1 MPVEEGIMVTW
12 LRRLFKNE
20 RGQAL
25 AEYQVLYP
33 GSILMV
39 LAVFVLIAEPVKG
52 MYCDAVNVFSNGIC
66 ASSPSGDIEEP
77 TPEPTEEAQEEECV
91 VLQEYEGCSQCDAH
105 ENCMCLPGVNAG
117 THNSLGIE
125 ALVIKAG
132 RDYHVY
138 SSSTTDDGCYEVTF
152 NPDDPDP
159 EVENVSVS
167 WERVGN
173 GSGCKDISHLQSWRS
188 VLCVD

>member
-77 TPEPTEEAQEEECV
+77 TPEPTEEVQECV
-91 VLQEYEGCSQCDAH
+91 ELIQAEGCSQCDQYPYG
-105 ENCMCLPGVNAG
+105 CTCLPGVNEG
-117 THNSLGIE
+117 EYHSQGIE
-125 ALVIKAG
+125 SLVIKAG
-132 RDYHVY
+132 QDYHVY
-138 SSSTTDDGCYEVTF
+138 STSTTPDGCYHVTF
-152 NPDDPDP
+152 FPDDPEMEN
-159 EVENVSVS
+159 EVVT
-167 WERVGN
+167 WERLEDGKD
-173 GSGCKDISHLQSWRS
+173 CKDISHLESWYS
-188 VLCVD
+188 LVCPTD